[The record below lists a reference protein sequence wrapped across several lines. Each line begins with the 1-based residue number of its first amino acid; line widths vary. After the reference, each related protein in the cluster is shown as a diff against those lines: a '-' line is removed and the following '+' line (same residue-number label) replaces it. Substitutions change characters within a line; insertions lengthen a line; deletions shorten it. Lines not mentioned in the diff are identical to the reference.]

1 MEKRPTSPTYLAA
14 LRLLSRKGY
23 SKLSLINKLQSKGF
37 DSCEIDKAIIKLEEL
52 NYIREDFYKRSRVI
66 KLMRQCYSVHSIQM
80 QLEEQD
86 NIECTTN
93 EILAIFSEFKITE
106 EDLIKKIIN
115 KKHSLGKKSSDDEVK
130 IKNKVLRSLHSK
142 GHTEEAYAFFVD
154 EELQVT

>member
-1 MEKRPTSPTYLAA
+1 MEKRPTSPAYLAA
-14 LRLLSRKGY
+14 LRFLSRNGH

-37 DSCEIDKAIIKLEEL
+37 DLSEINKAIIKLEEL

-80 QLEEQD
+80 QLKEQD
-86 NIECTTN
+86 NIQSTTS
-93 EILAIFSEFKITE
+93 EILTIFSEFKITE

-115 KKHSLGKKSSDDEVK
+115 KKCSLEKKSSDDEVK

>member
-1 MEKRPTSPTYLAA
+1 MERRTTSPTYSAA
-14 LRLLSRKGY
+14 LRFLSRKGY
-23 SKLSLINKLQSKGF
+23 SKLSLISKLQSKGF
-37 DSCEIDKAIIKLEEL
+37 DSSEIDKAIIKLEEL
-52 NYIREDFYKRSRVI
+52 NYIREDFYKRSRII

-86 NIECTTN
+86 NIQSTTS
-93 EILAIFSEFKITE
+93 EILTIFSEFKITE

-115 KKHSLGKKSSDDEVK
+115 KKCSLEKKSSDDEVK